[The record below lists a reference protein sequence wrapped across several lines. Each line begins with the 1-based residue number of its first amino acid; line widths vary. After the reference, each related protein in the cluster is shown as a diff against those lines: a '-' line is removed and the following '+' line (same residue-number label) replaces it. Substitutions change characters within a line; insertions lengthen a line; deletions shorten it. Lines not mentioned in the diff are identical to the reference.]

1 MGPQQWIESLY
12 IYGPYALLV
21 LFFSAAL
28 YLLKMWRQDRSTD
41 RIRHIVYG
49 VYGFLC
55 WGIVIVAA
63 GYIYVKWPPII
74 IYEGSLGI
82 HEAEPAKF
90 ISNSPDLF
98 VKSTPTSDGR
108 LRWQYVVVVR
118 QTAEVGDLDFTYQW
132 GNEKDGYGDYKLELT
147 ELKQGHTTLK
157 QNADHKLFYDTDTSV
172 PEKRPVKIAD
182 ATRLS
187 RPAALAEIFVAPANA
202 QERLR
207 TDILIKWLDSS
218 DPNLRSQ
225 ARAQLRQLSPADLRQ
240 LLSSPGL
247 SDFAR
252 QQIEAQLGGQ
262 R

>member
-1 MGPQQWIESLY
+1 
-12 IYGPYALLV
+12 
-21 LFFSAAL
+21 
-28 YLLKMWRQDRSTD
+28 
-41 RIRHIVYG
+41 
-49 VYGFLC
+49 
-55 WGIVIVAA
+55 
-63 GYIYVKWPPII
+63 
-74 IYEGSLGI
+74 
-82 HEAEPAKF
+82 
-90 ISNSPDLF
+90 
-98 VKSTPTSDGR
+98 
-108 LRWQYVVVVR
+108 VVVVR

-225 ARAQLRQLSPADLRQ
+225 ARAQLRQLAPADLRQ